1 MRTHVDTGAS
11 AFNEANALFHRLQQ
25 EAEHDTKNTA
35 VHALV
40 LLRAVHIGFG
50 GAGAA
55 RFPVAIAAAI
65 DAACGQRLQI
75 QRLSQRRSGRRLQ
88 VFRIPGAGVTMGR
101 QNAC

>member
-1 MRTHVDTGAS
+1 MSQVRTHVDTGAG
-11 AFNEANALFHRLQQ
+11 AFNEAKALFDRLQQ
-25 EAEHDTKNTA
+25 EAKQNTKNTA

-65 DAACGQRLQI
+65 E
-75 QRLSQRRSGRRLQ
+75 RRH
-88 VFRIPGAGVTMGR
+88 I
-101 QNAC
+101 